1 MGARASPRAW
11 VRMVRGVN
19 ACSRHSRSAR
29 HVKGGW
35 HKRAE
40 PEPAELSLSRR
51 RPVQPFAR
59 SLPFAGRQGS
69 RVHVSCRGLLF
80 KSARRAPSRK
90 RPVRGRQ
97 AEARATSRG
106 RSGKAR
112 CWERKVLFCVTAE
125 LGGSNSGEIFLGL
138 QSLHSPG
145 YDFRMGPRCSREG
158 RLESDRVSPR
168 VPDRARRSATIRAY
182 NIDSFP

>member
-40 PEPAELSLSRR
+40 LEPAELSLSRR

-97 AEARATSRG
+97 AEERTTSRG
-106 RSGKAR
+106 ATG
-112 CWERKVLFCVTAE
+112 KVLFCVTAE
-125 LGGSNSGEIFLGL
+125 LGGSNSGEVFLGL
-138 QSLHSPG
+138 QSFHFPG
-145 YDFRMGPRCSREG
+145 CDFRIGPRCSREG

-182 NIDSFP
+182 KG

>member
-51 RPVQPFAR
+51 RPVQPSAR

-80 KSARRAPSRK
+80 KSARRAPSRM

-97 AEARATSRG
+97 AEARTTSRARAGARKSLVLRHRGTG
-106 RSGKAR
+106 R
-112 CWERKVLFCVTAE
+112 LE
-125 LGGSNSGEIFLGL
+125 LGGGF
-138 QSLHSPG
+138 
-145 YDFRMGPRCSREG
+145 SRFAEFSFS
-158 RLESDRVSPR
+158 RLRFSDRPPVLPR
-168 VPDRARRSATIRAY
+168 GSARIGSGIATGARPGAALRNY
-182 NIDSFP
+182 SCV